1 MSLDHAPAP
10 TTPAP
15 IPAAPV
21 PTDASG
27 RPAVRPLAGRA
38 PAPPPP
44 ATALYIVSAAAVVLL
59 GLVGIGALVHEVV
72 LIAPLAAS
80 AALVHSA
87 PALPLSQP
95 RSVIGG
101 HLLCAGIGFGVLAA
115 CGSSPWAAAVAGS
128 LALAAT
134 MIARTPHSPACATAV
149 IVVLQSPEPLRFL
162 ALLVGACVLL
172 VMAGYAASRARR
184 EAPAYPAYWW

>member
-10 TTPAP
+10 
-15 IPAAPV
+15 AAPARAATASA
-21 PTDASG
+21 PTAAS
-27 RPAVRPLAGRA
+27 PETAVRPLAGRA

-44 ATALYIVSAAAVVLL
+44 ATALYIVGAAAVVLL
-59 GLVGIGALVHEVV
+59 ALVGIGALIHEAV

-101 HLLCAGIGFGVLAA
+101 HLLCAGIGFGVLAV
-115 CGSSPWAAAVAGS
+115 CGSTPWAAAVAGS

-134 MIARTPHSPACATAV
+134 MIARTPHSPACGTAV
-149 IVVLQSPEPLRFL
+149 VVVLQRPEPLEFL
-162 ALLVGACVLL
+162 ATLVGACVLL
-172 VMAGYAASRARR
+172 VVAGYAASRVRR
-184 EAPAYPAYWW
+184 KAPAYPAYWW